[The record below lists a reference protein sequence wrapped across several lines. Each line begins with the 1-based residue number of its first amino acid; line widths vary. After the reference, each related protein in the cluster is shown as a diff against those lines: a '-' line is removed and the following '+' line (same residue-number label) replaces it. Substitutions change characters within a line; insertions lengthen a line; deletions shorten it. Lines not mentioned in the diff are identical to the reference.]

1 MSCFVVPYP
10 LVCWCAD
17 HHHPSSRMQAPQATK
32 PSLIGPHHDVN
43 ASAEA
48 AKPVTF
54 RVRLRKQ
61 GARGDDDSKRVE
73 VPSSSAIAA
82 SLRAQ
87 RAHEDVERKELKKL
101 VLAAERSQVAEERI
115 AAAEAKAAAG
125 VRGGG
130 RGSRSYLSKRKQDS
144 GFRLDE
150 SSFHSEVR
158 NVRGTL

>member
-1 MSCFVVPYP
+1 VSCDCHVHSFAGA
-10 LVCWCAD
+10 LID
-17 HHHPSSRMQAPQATK
+17 HHPLCRVQALQATK
-32 PSLIGPHHDVN
+32 TSLIGPRHDAD

-48 AKPVTF
+48 AKPVLF

-61 GARGDDDSKRVE
+61 GGRGDDDSKRIE

-115 AAAEAKAAAG
+115 VAAEAKAAAG
-125 VRGGG
+125 GRAGG
-130 RGSRSYLSKRKQDS
+130 RGSRSYLSRRKQDS
-144 GFRLDE
+144 GFRMEE

-158 NVRGTL
+158 NVRGAL